1 MDRKSVNRA
10 PVIVVMGHIDHG
22 KSTLLD
28 YIRKTNI
35 VEGEAGGITQHVGA
49 YEAEYTSKDGVKRK
63 ITFLD
68 TPGHEAFC
76 SIRERGATIADIA
89 ILVVSAEDGVKP
101 QTIEALNTIKNSNI
115 PYIVAINKIDKPNA
129 DIDRT
134 KQSLGENEIY
144 VEGWGGNIP
153 CVSISSVKGTGIDEL
168 MDLVL
173 LSADLAELKTDPN
186 KHASGFIVESEID
199 KKKGISATLVIK
211 DGTLNTQEF
220 IVSNDSFT
228 PVRYIEDVNNK
239 KIDTAGASMP
249 IIIVGWNK
257 IPSCGQRFSVVKSKK
272 EAEKMTEEY
281 INQQLSNRPVN
292 TETSK
297 KSKNKDAEDK
307 DANEEIVLPIMI
319 KADSIGSLDGI
330 KHELGKIKNDKVK
343 INVVD
348 QGIGL
353 INENNIKLT
362 IANPKVM
369 ILGFG
374 VEMDDKARAM
384 VERSAI
390 PLTVKS
396 FDIIY
401 ELTDF
406 VRQKVS
412 ENIPKEYI
420 EQVFGKAKILAFFSR
435 EKDRQIV
442 GGKVQEGSIE
452 TGSTV
457 KIIRRDTEIARGIIK
472 ELQQQKKKVSEINE
486 GYEFGA
492 QIESKMDIVA
502 GDRIEAFRI
511 IEK

>member
-49 YEAEYTSKDGVKRK
+49 YEAEYTSKDGIKRK

-239 KIDTAGASMP
+239 KIDSASASMP
-249 IIIVGWNK
+249 IVIVGWNK
-257 IPSCGQRFSVVKSKK
+257 IPSCGQRFSVVNSKK

-281 INQQLSNRPVN
+281 ITQQLSNRPAN

-297 KSKNKDAEDK
+297 KTKDKDTEGK
-307 DANEEIVLPIMI
+307 DANDEIVLPIMI

-343 INVVD
+343 INIVD

-374 VEMDDKARAM
+374 VDMDDKARAM

-452 TGSTV
+452 TGATV

-492 QIESKMDIVA
+492 QIESKIDIVA

>member
-1 MDRKSVNRA
+1 
-10 PVIVVMGHIDHG
+10 MGHIDHG

-49 YEAEYTSKDGVKRK
+49 YEAEYTSKDGIKRK

-239 KIDTAGASMP
+239 KIDSASASMP
-249 IIIVGWNK
+249 IVIVGWNK
-257 IPSCGQRFSVVKSKK
+257 IPSCGQRFSVVNSKK

-281 INQQLSNRPVN
+281 ITQQLSNRPAN

-297 KSKNKDAEDK
+297 KTKDKDTEGK
-307 DANEEIVLPIMI
+307 DANDEIVLPIMI

-343 INVVD
+343 INIVD

-374 VEMDDKARAM
+374 VDMDDKARAM

-452 TGSTV
+452 TGATV

-492 QIESKMDIVA
+492 QIESKIDIVA